1 MRAAFLSVFVEGSN
15 VHLPV
20 VLYSILMNEESGVKE
35 GSLLLTLGRKG
46 HIRLPSLSIGKG
58 YSCGYF

>member
-1 MRAAFLSVFVEGSN
+1 MFVEGSN

-20 VLYSILMNEESGVKE
+20 VLYSMLMNEESGVKE